1 MVKVVNEF
9 GNLVAVVK
17 YNNDLDFWDGRN
29 FSCGSTGRH
38 LGITKL
44 KDGRYVLIHGTDW
57 QGERDYAEVVTDEEA
72 LNAIISTGH
81 TKLLEKKKF
90 KPLKKLYEEK
100 YLNQEVEE
108 DD

>member
-9 GNLVAVVK
+9 GDLVAVVK

-44 KDGRYVLIHGTDW
+44 KDGSYVLIHGTDW
-57 QGERDYAEVVTDEEA
+57 QGERDYAEIVTDEEA
-72 LNAIISTGH
+72 LNEIISTGH
-81 TKLLEKKKF
+81 IELLEKKKYE
-90 KPLKKLYEEK
+90 PLKKLYEEK
-100 YLNQEVEE
+100 YSNQEVEE